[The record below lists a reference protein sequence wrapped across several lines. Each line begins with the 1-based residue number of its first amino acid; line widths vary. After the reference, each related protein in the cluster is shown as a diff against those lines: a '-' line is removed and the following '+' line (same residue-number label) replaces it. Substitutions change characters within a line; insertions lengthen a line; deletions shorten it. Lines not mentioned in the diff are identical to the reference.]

1 VVNQNT
7 SIRLPGYAGAGTD
20 GTAVAAFV
28 AGKIGGGAQG
38 TAVANAPGTFTG
50 TGATCP

>member
-7 SIRLPGYAGAGTD
+7 SIRLPGYAGAATD